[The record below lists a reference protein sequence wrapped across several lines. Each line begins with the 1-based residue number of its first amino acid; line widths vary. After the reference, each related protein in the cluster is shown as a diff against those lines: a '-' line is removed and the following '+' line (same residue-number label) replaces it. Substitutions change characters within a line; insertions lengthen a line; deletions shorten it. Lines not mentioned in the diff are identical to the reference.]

1 MKIKERV
8 FMFVWS
14 IRASTLKFFMAVA
27 ASAMILCLLVVMIP
41 APASTAI
48 APSDEITSGEVEFR
62 AEDKDDRVRFL
73 QGYGWA
79 VDSGSEIENE
89 VTLPMEFDRVFA
101 GYNEIQRAQGMDLA
115 PYKGKDVMSYTYTVT
130 NYEDYDG
137 KVFANVLV
145 YKGRVIGG
153 DICSA
158 DTSGFIH
165 GFEKDSR

>member
-1 MKIKERV
+1 
-8 FMFVWS
+8 MFVWS

-41 APASTAI
+41 APASTAV
-48 APSDEITSGEVEFR
+48 APSDEITSGEVEYR

-73 QGYGWA
+73 QGYGWT
-79 VDSGSEIENE
+79 VDAGSETENE

-130 NYEDYDG
+130 NYEGYSG
-137 KVFANVLV
+137 KVLATVLV
-145 YKGRVIGG
+145 YQNVIIGG
-153 DICSA
+153 DICSESS
-158 DTSGFIH
+158 DGFVM
-165 GFEKDSR
+165 GFEKK